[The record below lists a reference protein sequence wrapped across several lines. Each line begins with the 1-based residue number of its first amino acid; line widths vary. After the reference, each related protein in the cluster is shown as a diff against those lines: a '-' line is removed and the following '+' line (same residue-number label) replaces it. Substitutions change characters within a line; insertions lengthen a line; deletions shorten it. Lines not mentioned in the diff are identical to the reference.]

1 MDKAKLKK
9 FREQLEEIIA
19 RIQPDATAATEQTR
33 DPVGLGELSN
43 VPMHLGDRG
52 TEEYLQ
58 DLNATLAENQRN
70 LLDEA
75 TDAMH
80 RINDGTFGICEN
92 CGKPILEERLE
103 AIPYARYCTACAAA
117 NPARAVNLNEGRPRR
132 ADETLSGREQG
143 KQGRSSD
150 EGSLLSQP
158 EPETDESCA
167 EDVYAA
173 GTPGG
178 GTAFGGLAGSNV
190 GHGEPKLPE
199 LEKAAGSSEAD
210 SEEAKGRSAEEPQ
223 SGRSGGAVGGTPAR
237 KRSVGEG

>member
-1 MDKAKLKK
+1 MDQAKFKK
-9 FREQLEEIIA
+9 FREQLDEIIA

-58 DLNATLAENQRN
+58 DLNATLLENQRN

-75 TDAMH
+75 AAALH
-80 RINDGTFGICEN
+80 RINEGTFGICEN
-92 CGKPILEERLE
+92 CGKPIPEERLE

-117 NPARAVNLNEGRPRR
+117 NPGRGVNLNEGRPRR
-132 ADETLSGREQG
+132 VDDTLSGQEG
-143 KQGRSSD
+143 LGRSSH
-150 EGSLLSQP
+150 EGSLLFPP
-158 EPETDESCA
+158 ESETG
-167 EDVYAA
+167 EDASDQDVHAA

-178 GTAFGGLAGSNV
+178 GTAFGGVAGSNI
-190 GHGEPKLPE
+190 GHGEPVEAE

-210 SEEAKGRSAEEPQ
+210 WEEAKDHSPDEPQ

-237 KRSVGEG
+237 KRSPGGE